1 VGSKRAFD
9 RPVAHNRAARKIDR
23 RAPTTRENL
32 MPSVIE
38 PLKPGKSSDADVNK
52 LLQDAVDGW
61 WNDSAM
67 FGVIGRQP
75 ALLKAI
81 VPVFEA
87 FFVAGRI
94 PPHMFEL
101 MRLKTGEINR
111 CAYCATVRAAGIRDD
126 VRPKEGA
133 VFGDIDASKLTRREY
148 LGVKLA
154 EYMAGD
160 PNYIPDA
167 FYDELKAEFTE
178 EEIVELV
185 FGCSVFNF
193 GNKFNITM
201 RLDSTEESKYPKDL
215 AYPLSEAKVAAE

>member
-1 VGSKRAFD
+1 MSTV
-9 RPVAHNRAARKIDR
+9 V
-23 RAPTTRENL
+23 
-32 MPSVIE
+32 E
-38 PLKPGKSSDADVNK
+38 PLKPGQSPDAEVND
-52 LLQDAVDGW
+52 LLQSAVDGW

-67 FGVIGRQP
+67 FGVIARQP
-75 ALLKAI
+75 DLLKRI

-87 FFVAGRI
+87 FFMAGRI

-111 CAYCATVRAAGIRDD
+111 CTYCATVRAAGVRDD
-126 VRPKEGA
+126 VRPKENA
-133 VFGDIDASKLTRREY
+133 VFGEVDASALSRREY

-185 FGCSVFNF
+185 FGASIFNW

-201 RLDSTEESKYPKDL
+201 RLDSSEESTYPKGL
-215 AYPLSEAKVAAE
+215 AYPLTEARAAE